1 VCLCVWGD
9 THRPKTALA
18 QLFLDMVFGET
29 VNADLEKKTD
39 EENPL
44 MVGRGKSSCLQK
56 AVVTDC
62 V

>member
-1 VCLCVWGD
+1 
-9 THRPKTALA
+9 
-18 QLFLDMVFGET
+18 MVFGET